1 MNKWLVL
8 VIAAVM
14 MLIIMSAPA
23 KSQAPEIVYDDNESF
38 ITAVKQCAA
47 YHNNL
52 MDPADEVPVD
62 IVAAMAVLETGYG
75 KSRFA
80 HEANNLFGIRTWD
93 LSSPHVK
100 PLNYKT
106 TKWAVKKYDT
116 KCDSVQDMMRILN
129 NLHFYEN
136 FREARTMYLTLRG
149 DLYNMVD
156 QLSSWSTNP
165 DYTILVKKHVQHVS
179 LLN

>member
-38 ITAVKQCAA
+38 ITAVKQCAT

-52 MDPADEVPVD
+52 MDPGDEVPVE

-75 KSRFA
+75 
-80 HEANNLFGIRTWD
+80 
-93 LSSPHVK
+93 
-100 PLNYKT
+100 
-106 TKWAVKKYDT
+106 
-116 KCDSVQDMMRILN
+116 
-129 NLHFYEN
+129 
-136 FREARTMYLTLRG
+136 
-149 DLYNMVD
+149 
-156 QLSSWSTNP
+156 
-165 DYTILVKKHVQHVS
+165 
-179 LLN
+179 